1 MREREFACNSS
12 VSFLTYHSQCVF
24 ENNDPAAIIIVVQ
37 VHLKDLITAVV
48 SRRKAYRL
56 REGHFRYAFG
66 SDVAPQPYLK
76 NSLAAYHAV
85 TE

>member
-1 MREREFACNSS
+1 MICFCMCSKINVQQCILS
-12 VSFLTYHSQCVF
+12 VISFIIMFVLTIH
-24 ENNDPAAIIIVVQ
+24 PVVQ

-48 SRRKAYRL
+48 SRRRAYRL
-56 REGHFRYAFG
+56 REGRFQYAFG

-76 NSLAAYHAV
+76 NSLAAYHTV